1 MNHRSDIKGYIFD
14 LDGTFYVGDKAI
26 NGAADLIVRL
36 RKLNIPF
43 RFTTNTTTRSL
54 DSLIAKL
61 NRLGLP
67 IRPEESFGAVKA
79 AVEFLRS
86 KGSPSCFL
94 VLAGEVLSDFAEF
107 QISETT
113 PEYIVIGDVDYWSY
127 DLLNKLFGMIMN
139 GATLVALHKGRYW
152 QTESGLQLDIGVF
165 IAGLEYVT
173 GREAIVIGKPSQS
186 LFQLVLDDMN
196 LSAEQVAMVGD
207 DLINDVKGAQEAGMK
222 GILVRTGKF
231 REELLAESNVKPD
244 LVIDSVADLM
254 RFLT

>member
-1 MNHRSDIKGYIFD
+1 MNLPPDIKGYIFD

-26 NGAADLIVRL
+26 EGAADLIVHL
-36 RKLNIPF
+36 REKEIPF

-86 KGSPSCFL
+86 KNSPTCFL
-94 VLAGEVLSDFAEF
+94 VLAKEVLSDFVEF
-107 QISETT
+107 EISETS
-113 PEYIVIGDVDYWSY
+113 PDYIVVGDIDYWSY
-127 DLLNKLFGMIMN
+127 DLLNKLFGLIMN
-139 GATLVALHKGRYW
+139 GSQLVALHKGRYW

-165 IAGLEYVT
+165 IVGLEYVT

-186 LFQLVLDDMN
+186 LFQLVLKDMN
-196 LSAEQVAMVGD
+196 LTAEQVAMVGD

-231 REELLAESNVKPD
+231 REEFLAETNIKPD
-244 LVIDSVADLM
+244 MVINSVAELS
-254 RFLT
+254 RLLS